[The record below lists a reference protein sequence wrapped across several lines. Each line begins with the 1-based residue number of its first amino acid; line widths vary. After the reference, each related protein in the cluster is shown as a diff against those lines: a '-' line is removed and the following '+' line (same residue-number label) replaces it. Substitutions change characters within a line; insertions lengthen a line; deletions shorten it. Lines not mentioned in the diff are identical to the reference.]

1 NIDLALNLIGD
12 TQKNS
17 NLLFYYV
24 CLQKAEVLYADGEF
38 ELG

>member
-1 NIDLALNLIGD
+1 MGD
-12 TQKNS
+12 TQS
-17 NLLFYYV
+17 NPSLLFYYV